1 MEPIAIIGIDCRF
14 PGAKNKEEFW
24 HLLENGLDAISTI
37 PSNRWNSE
45 SFYSE
50 ETSIPG
56 TMNTRE
62 GGYIT
67 DVDVFDAE
75 FFGLSPREAEAM
87 DPQQRLLLQTTWRAI
102 EDSGV
107 SPTQLDGS
115 NTGVFIGIMG
125 NEWGQIHMTDYQNIT
140 AQTGV
145 GNGYFMAANRISYHL
160 NLRGPSLAIDTGC
173 SSALVA
179 VHHAYNSLRLGECD
193 YALAGAANLILTP
206 ALNIFY
212 TQAGL
217 SAPDGR
223 CKSFSSNANGIGRG
237 EGVGVVLLRRLSD
250 AIADN
255 QPIYAVIKGS
265 AINQDGRSNGIT
277 APNRWAQQ
285 EVIEQAY
292 QRAGVTP
299 DQITFIEAHGTGT
312 ILGDLIEVNALK
324 HIHNV
329 PRSRPCYL
337 SSVKSNV
344 GHLEGAAGIA
354 GLIKVALSLHYKR
367 LPATLHCDE
376 ENPHLRLNNNVL
388 KLHKQTADLPKEE
401 TLFAG
406 LSSFGLG
413 GTNGHMIFQS
423 CEPAPKPKVDA
434 AKTPAAIFTL
444 SSKNPQ
450 GLSANL
456 NEQLEYLRQHPE
468 LDITSVCYSS
478 NCAKGDLA
486 NRIAFF
492 TRSVG
497 DLTQQLRNYLSNESE
512 NAIRQIQPNV
522 QPKVAFL
529 FTGQGAQYSGMAST
543 LYQENSVFRSHLDI
557 CDHALELYLGMS
569 IKEVL
574 FNQDNQELL
583 NQTRFTQPAMFALQY
598 ALAKLWQALGIQP
611 QVMIG
616 HSVGE
621 YAAACVAG
629 VLSVDDAA
637 YLISE
642 RGKLMQTL
650 PPGGAMLAVQA
661 SAEVFETWLT
671 NYRNQIS
678 VAAYNSASNIVLAG
692 SVDLIADIEKYCK
705 QQRIKAK
712 RLAVSHAFHSPLM
725 QPILNQFHT
734 EAEKIN
740 YSSPKIPII
749 SSMIGALVT
758 QETKMDAEYWTNHI
772 AEPVKFFQSC
782 QNLQQ
787 FGLTHA
793 IEIGPKPILANLAQI
808 IHTDAKT
815 KWLPSILAN
824 GKDIETLYNTV
835 TELYLDGAKLNW
847 TVLYEQTTP
856 SITRLP
862 GYTFQTNK
870 RYWFNTQSLPSQ
882 PQNRDFSSHT
892 VESKS
897 QNVTVNLDKKVLEIV
912 LTLTASVAGYQQN
925 EVSLKSR
932 FNEDLGYDSIM
943 LMQLKTKVEKALP
956 ELGKLP
962 IAELMDNLTSVGN
975 LVNYLQ
981 TKMPAK

>member
-1 MEPIAIIGIDCRF
+1 
-14 PGAKNKEEFW
+14 
-24 HLLENGLDAISTI
+24 
-37 PSNRWNSE
+37 
-45 SFYSE
+45 
-50 ETSIPG
+50 
-56 TMNTRE
+56 
-62 GGYIT
+62 
-67 DVDVFDAE
+67 
-75 FFGLSPREAEAM
+75 
-87 DPQQRLLLQTTWRAI
+87 
-102 EDSGV
+102 
-107 SPTQLDGS
+107 
-115 NTGVFIGIMG
+115 MG
-125 NEWGQIHMTDYQNIT
+125 NEWGQMYMTDYQNIT

-160 NLRGPSLAIDTGC
+160 NFRGPSLAIDTGC

-285 EVIEQAY
+285 EVIQQAY

-299 DQITFIEAHGTGT
+299 DQMTFIEAHGTGT

-324 HIHNV
+324 HIHNI

-354 GLIKVALSLHYKR
+354 GLIKVALSLHHKR
-367 LPATLHCDE
+367 LPATLHCEE
-376 ENPHLRLNNNVL
+376 ENPHLKLNNNVL
-388 KLHKQTADLPKEE
+388 KLQKQTADLPNKE

-413 GTNGHMIFQS
+413 GTNGHMVFQS
-423 CEPAPKPKVDA
+423 FELTEKSKVDA
-434 AKTPAAIFTL
+434 DKSPAAIFTL

-450 GLSANL
+450 GLSENIK
-456 NEQLEYLRQHPE
+456 EQLEYLSQHPE
-468 LDITSVCYSS
+468 LDITSVCYGS
-478 NCAKGDLA
+478 NCAKADLSTKS
-486 NRIAFF
+486 AFF
-492 TRSVG
+492 TRSLE
-497 DLTQQLRNYLSNESE
+497 DLTVQLRNYLDQESSSE
-512 NAIRQIQPNV
+512 NAIRQIQPHI

-543 LYQENSVFRSHLDI
+543 LYQENSIFRSHLDT
-557 CDHALELYLGMS
+557 CDHALELYLGIS
-569 IKEVL
+569 IKDVL
-574 FNQDNQELL
+574 FNPDNKELL

-611 QVMIG
+611 QVIIG

-621 YAAACVAG
+621 YAAACLAG

-637 YLISE
+637 YLISV

-671 NYRNQIS
+671 NYPNQIS
-678 VAAYNSASNIVLAG
+678 VAAYNGAANIVLAG

-712 RLAVSHAFHSPLM
+712 RLTVSHAFHSPLM

-734 EAEKIN
+734 EAQKIN
-740 YSSPKIPII
+740 YSAPKIPII
-749 SSMIGALVT
+749 SSMIGELIT

-772 AEPVKFFQSC
+772 AQPVKFFQAC

-808 IHTDAKT
+808 IHSHAST
-815 KWLPSILAN
+815 KWLSSIQPN
-824 GKDIETLYNTV
+824 DKDIETLYNTV

-847 TVLYEQTTP
+847 RVLYENKTLN
-856 SITRLP
+856 ITRLP
-862 GYTFQTNK
+862 GYKFQTNK
-870 RYWFNTQSLPSQ
+870 RYWFNTQSLSSQ
-882 PQNRDFSSHT
+882 PLNRDLSSNP

-897 QNVTVNLDKKVLEIV
+897 ETVDATILPSSNKQEHLDKRVLEIV
-912 LTLTASVAGYQQN
+912 LTLTASVAGYQKD
-925 EVSLKSR
+925 EVLLESR

-943 LMQLKTKVEKALP
+943 LMQLKNKVEKSLP

-962 IAELMDNLTSVGN
+962 ITEVIENLTSVGN

-981 TKMPAK
+981 NKLPAK